1 MEEGRKRVLVIDD
14 SALVISIISDMLNGS
29 DFEVAGSTQDS
40 SAALDKYQQLRPDV
54 VLLDVVMP
62 GARGDEVLAG
72 ILSHDPMAAVVM
84 VSSLGSEETV
94 VGLLK
99 QGARHFVQKPFE
111 REDLLNALR
120 KAVRT

>member
-1 MEEGRKRVLVIDD
+1 MEEGRKRALIIDD
-14 SALVISIISDMLNGS
+14 SALVISIISEMLEDS
-29 DFEVAGSTQDS
+29 DFEVAGTTQDS
-40 SAALDKYQQLRPDV
+40 SEALASYQQLRPDV

-62 GARGDEVLAG
+62 GARGDEVLAS
-72 ILSHDPMAAVVM
+72 ILRHDPMAAVVM
-84 VSSLGSEETV
+84 VSSLGSEEKV